1 MAAKQSTA
9 KTEEKTD
16 ETQGQELKISKS
28 GSYKPFSSE
37 EEGEEQP
44 KEQIKGPAKSGSS
57 SKTSQ
62 KSSGEN
68 EKTDD
73 KGESDEVNNTTAT
86 ATKKNT
92 AKSRQTKGEANEE
105 AAQQEESGEESF
117 APISSDMFETI
128 RSFFEETMNSP
139 VRITAIM
146 DAGDGWN
153 IEVELVEEK
162 EYTQK
167 YGRDQLIGIYEA
179 TMNKDKKIT
188 SYQRMNTR
196 PRSTPFEKKER

>member
-1 MAAKQSTA
+1 MAAKQSTT
-9 KTEEKTD
+9 KSKETTEENQETKT
-16 ETQGQELKISKS
+16 SKS
-28 GSYKPFSSE
+28 GSYKPFSSK

-57 SKTSQ
+57 SETSE
-62 KSSGEN
+62 KSSGQN

-73 KGESDEVNNTTAT
+73 KGESDEVNNTTT
-86 ATKKNT
+86 ANKKNT
-92 AKSRQTKGEANEE
+92 TKSKKTKEESAEE
-105 AAQQEESGEESF
+105 AEQQENSGEDSF
-117 APISSDMFETI
+117 SPIESDMFETV

-179 TMNKDKKIT
+179 TMNKDQKIT

>member
-9 KTEEKTD
+9 KTEEKT
-16 ETQGQELKISKS
+16 EESQGQES
-28 GSYKPFSSE
+28 
-37 EEGEEQP
+37 
-44 KEQIKGPAKSGSS
+44 KEQIKRPAKSDSS
-57 SKTSQ
+57 NTSSQ
-62 KSSGEN
+62 KSSGQN
-68 EKTDD
+68 EKADD
-73 KGESDEVNNTTAT
+73 KA
-86 ATKKNT
+86 
-92 AKSRQTKGEANEE
+92 
-105 AAQQEESGEESF
+105 SF
-117 APISSDMFETI
+117 ASIESDMFETI

-139 VRITAIM
+139 VRVTAIM
-146 DAGDGWN
+146 DAGDSWK

-179 TMNKDKKIT
+179 TMNKDQKIT

>member
-1 MAAKQSTA
+1 MAAKQSTT
-9 KTEEKTD
+9 KTEEKT
-16 ETQGQELKISKS
+16 EENQSQELKNSKS
-28 GSYKPFSSE
+28 GSYKPFSSDE
-37 EEGEEQP
+37 EEQP

-57 SKTSQ
+57 SASSQ

-68 EKTDD
+68 EKADD
-73 KGESDEVNNTTAT
+73 KGGNDEVNTTTA
-86 ATKKNT
+86 ASKKNT
-92 AKSRQTKGEANEE
+92 AKSRQTKKGANEE
-105 AAQQEESGEESF
+105 TAPQEEQGEESF
-117 APISSDMFETI
+117 APITSDMFETI

-146 DAGDGWN
+146 DAEDGWD

-167 YGRDQLIGIYEA
+167 YGRDQLIGIYKA
-179 TMNKDKKIT
+179 TMNKDQKIT

>member
-16 ETQGQELKISKS
+16 ESQGQELKISKS

-37 EEGEEQP
+37 EGEEEQP

-57 SKTSQ
+57 SEASQ
-62 KSSGEN
+62 KSSGQN

-73 KGESDEVNNTTAT
+73 KGENDEVNNTTAT
-86 ATKKNT
+86 ASKKNT
-92 AKSRQTKGEANEE
+92 AKSNQTKKEANEE
-105 AAQQEESGEESF
+105 AAQQEESF

-139 VRITAIM
+139 VRITAIV

-179 TMNKDKKIT
+179 TMNKNQKIT

>member
-1 MAAKQSTA
+1 MTAKQSTT
-9 KTEEKTD
+9 KTEEKTN
-16 ETQGQELKISKS
+16 ETQGQELKTSKS

-57 SKTSQ
+57 SETSQ
-62 KSSGEN
+62 KSSGQN

-86 ATKKNT
+86 TSKKNT
-92 AKSRQTKGEANEE
+92 AKSQQTKKESTEE
-105 AAQQEESGEESF
+105 AAQQEGSDEASF
-117 APISSDMFETI
+117 APIKSDMFETI
-128 RSFFEETMNSP
+128 RSFFGETMNSP
-139 VRITAIM
+139 VRVTAIM

-179 TMNKDKKIT
+179 KMNKDQKIT

-196 PRSTPFEKKER
+196 ARSVPFEKKER

>member
-16 ETQGQELKISKS
+16 ESQGQELKTSKS

-37 EEGEEQP
+37 EGEEEQP
-44 KEQIKGPAKSGSS
+44 KEQIKGPAKSDSS
-57 SKTSQ
+57 SEASQ
-62 KSSGEN
+62 KSSGQN

-73 KGESDEVNNTTAT
+73 KGENEEVNNTTAT
-86 ATKKNT
+86 ASKKNT
-92 AKSRQTKGEANEE
+92 AKSNQTKKEANEE
-105 AAQQEESGEESF
+105 TAQQEESF

-139 VRITAIM
+139 VRITAIV
-146 DAGDGWN
+146 DAGNGWN

-179 TMNKDKKIT
+179 TMNKDQKIT